1 MMRGFRSVAAA
12 CVAYGLSL
20 SAGAD
25 AASAGSREPW
35 KNPGNAIVI
44 DAYELNTINWDEML
58 SDTRIAAFIGK
69 ASDGMPESFSCEA
82 GHAGDTFAHC
92 KTMWRRYAISRE
104 LYQTRRTLAKAKG
117 LLWGAYHL
125 GRPGNPIEQAN
136 HFLDFATPTHDEL
149 MVLDLEDIDREK
161 FISLADAEIFVTH
174 IKARTGRYP
183 VLYTNHST
191 AKTIAQ
197 YRDLYPTLSRLPL
210 WYARYKPDISGV
222 FPMGNWESYAIW
234 QFSTMFNCNA
244 RACPYRVPGT
254 ISDIDVN
261 VVAMSKEKLNTVWPF
276 GALLP
281 VRPKDATPDE
291 MLVAAAET
299 NADTGTETAGV
310 AEASSPIIAGKADGG
325 HRQFVRI
332 PVPSPAPREIL
343 VAAAAPVIA
352 SAGLVLAGIP
362 VPQPSP
368 LRIEREIAAFAAV
381 AVPVMPD
388 EAPRFDALP
397 AATLMADADYPPD
410 PTFTASIPA
419 SDARQA
425 NGASPWIA
433 AYGPARFSPG
443 PAAADAAFAALL
455 APMLGPIPEM
465 PSEGP
470 RFDAAPTEPLAG
482 PHKQP

>member
-1 MMRGFRSVAAA
+1 MRGFRSIAAA
-12 CVAYGLSL
+12 CLVFGLSL
-20 SAGAD
+20 SDGAD
-25 AASAGSREPW
+25 VASAGTQTPW
-35 KNPGNAIVI
+35 KNPENAIVI
-44 DAYELNTINWDEML
+44 DAYELNIINWDEML
-58 SDTRIAAFIGK
+58 SDKRIAAFIAK

-136 HFLDFATPTHDEL
+136 HFLDFAAPTEDEM

-161 FISLADAEIFVTH
+161 FISLADAEIFVNH
-174 IKARTGRYP
+174 IKARTGRHA

-254 ISDIDVN
+254 LSDIDVN
-261 VVAMSKEKLNTVWPF
+261 VVAMSKDKLKTVWPF
-276 GALLP
+276 GELLP
-281 VRPKDATPDE
+281 VRPQDDGPEE
-291 MLVAAAET
+291 MLVAATET
-299 NADTGTETAGV
+299 TADVITETADG
-310 AEASSPIIAGKADGG
+310 AETAASPIAGKADAG
-325 HRQFVRI
+325 HKQFMKI
-332 PVPSPAPREIL
+332 PVPTPAPREIL
-343 VAAAAPVIA
+343 VAAAVPMTAN
-352 SAGLVLAGIP
+352 AGLVLAGVP

-368 LRIEREIAAFAAV
+368 LRIEREIAGFAAV
-381 AVPVMPD
+381 ALPSLPA
-388 EAPRFDALP
+388 EAPRFDVKP
-397 AATLMADADYPPD
+397 AATMVADADYPPD

-419 SDARQA
+419 S
-425 NGASPWIA
+425 GASEAGDISPWMA
-433 AYGPARFSPG
+433 AYAPARFSPG
-443 PAAADAAFAALL
+443 PASADAAFAALL
-455 APMLGPIPEM
+455 APMLGPLPQM
-465 PSEGP
+465 PREGP
-470 RFDAAPTEPLAG
+470 RFDAAKAG
-482 PHKQP
+482 PPVGPLKQP

>member
-1 MMRGFRSVAAA
+1 MTGFRSIAAA
-12 CVAYGLSL
+12 WVAFGLSL
-20 SAGAD
+20 SFGPGAAAAGTQT
-25 AASAGSREPW
+25 PW
-35 KNPGNAIVI
+35 KDPANAIVI

-58 SDTRIAAFIGK
+58 ADKRIAAFIAK

-136 HFLDFATPTHDEL
+136 HFLDFAAPTSDEM

-161 FISLADAEIFVTH
+161 FISLADAEIFSIH

-254 ISDIDVN
+254 LSDIDVN
-261 VVAMSKEKLNTVWPF
+261 VVAMSKDKLKTVWPF
-276 GALLP
+276 GELLP
-281 VRPKDATPDE
+281 VRPDQETPGE

-299 NADTGTETAGV
+299 NAGAIAATAETAV
-310 AEASSPIIAGKADGG
+310 QPIAGKADGG
-325 HRQFVRI
+325 HRRFVKI
-332 PVPSPAPREIL
+332 PVPTPAPREIL
-343 VAAAAPVIA
+343 VAAAAPITA
-352 SAGLVLAGIP
+352 SAGIALSNIP
-362 VPQPSP
+362 VPRPSP
-368 LRIEREIAAFAAV
+368 LRIARQIAGFAAV
-381 AVPVMPD
+381 ALPSMPA
-388 EAPRFDALP
+388 EAPLFNNMP
-397 AATLMADADYPPD
+397 AATLVADADYPPD
-410 PTFTASIPA
+410 PTITASIPA
-419 SDARQA
+419 SDER
-425 NGASPWIA
+425 NTNEASPWMA
-433 AYGPARFSPG
+433 AYVPARFSPG
-443 PAAADAAFAALL
+443 PASADAAFAAML
-455 APMLGPIPEM
+455 APMLGPVPQM
-465 PSEGP
+465 PREGP
-470 RFDAAPTEPLAG
+470 RFDAARVEPAARA
-482 PHKQP
+482 HNQP

>member
-1 MMRGFRSVAAA
+1 MTGFRSIAAA
-12 CVAYGLSL
+12 CVAFGLSL
-20 SAGAD
+20 SFGSSST
-25 AASAGSREPW
+25 SAGTQTPW
-35 KNPGNAIVI
+35 KDPANAIVI

-58 SDTRIAAFIGK
+58 SDTRIAAFIAK

-104 LYQTRRTLAKAKG
+104 LYQTRRALAKAKG

-136 HFLDFATPTHDEL
+136 HFLDFAAPTSDEM

-161 FISLADAEIFVTH
+161 FISLADAEIFVSH
-174 IKARTGRYP
+174 IKARTGRFP

-254 ISDIDVN
+254 LSDIDVN
-261 VVAMSKEKLNTVWPF
+261 VVAMSKEKLKAAWPF
-276 GALLP
+276 GDLLP
-281 VRPKDATPDE
+281 VRPEVEKPEE
-291 MLVAAAET
+291 MLVAVAET
-299 NADTGTETAGV
+299 SGDAVTQTVDI
-310 AEASSPIIAGKADGG
+310 AEASARPIAGKADGG
-325 HRQFVRI
+325 NRQFVKI

-343 VAAAAPVIA
+343 VATAVPMIA
-352 SAGLVLAGIP
+352 SAGPVLAGIP

-368 LRIEREIAAFAAV
+368 LRIEREIAGFAAV
-381 AVPVMPD
+381 SIPTLPA

-397 AATLMADADYPPD
+397 PATLVADADYPPD
-410 PTFTASIPA
+410 PTITASIPA
-419 SDARQA
+419 SDARETPA
-425 NGASPWIA
+425 PSPWMA
-433 AYGPARFSPG
+433 AYAPARFA
-443 PAAADAAFAALL
+443 PAPASADAAFAAML
-455 APMLGPIPEM
+455 APMLGPVPEM
-465 PSEGP
+465 PREGP
-470 RFDAAPTEPLAG
+470 RFDAAQTEPAAG
-482 PHKQP
+482 PLKLP